1 MEALAAY
8 RHTEFRGVEEL
19 TRAAATLS
27 ERLSAE
33 RARGARVL
41 TTITERTVRHY
52 LSEDLLGQPAGQA
65 GTSLVFNYG
74 NLLRLLAVKKLLAE
88 HWSVLKVKE
97 FMTALDTTALE
108 QMVGATLRAD
118 AGATPG
124 ETQQGS
130 VTPVPPVTSVTGEG
144 AFDASASERGMA
156 DTSPDPAHRNS
167 RRRWPRSPSNR
178 HAAQSAPLWNGS
190 SLLPDWR
197 SRFAGAFVP
206 RAIVRSASDWS
217 RASGPSSIATRQ
229 RKSFNISARVTGLSR
244 QPNIA
249 SSKRRIKNGC
259 LGLGQ
264 FRE

>member
-33 RARGARVL
+33 RVRGARVL

-108 QMVGATLRAD
+108 QMVSATLRAD

-124 ETQQGS
+124 DTQRGS

-144 AFDASASERGMA
+144 AFDASASERGMR
-156 DTSPDPAHRNS
+156 DTSPDPASPPQQPPPLASLAVESARRAERASMEWIELAPGLEVKVRRGFRPPRNREERERLVARFWS
-167 RRRWPRSPSNR
+167 VVNR
-178 HAAQSAPLWNGS
+178 HTS
-190 SLLPDWR
+190 
-197 SRFAGAFVP
+197 
-206 RAIVRSASDWS
+206 
-217 RASGPSSIATRQ
+217 T
-229 RKSFNISARVTGLSR
+229 
-244 QPNIA
+244 
-249 SSKRRIKNGC
+249 
-259 LGLGQ
+259 
-264 FRE
+264 